1 MLDREAIESRVSEIR
16 RRRSFLE
23 DYVGEPFEE
32 FTEDISHYEAA
43 LRHIQIAVQACLD
56 VARHIISV
64 KRFGHPKEMR
74 ESFSVLAKQGILS
87 EGLAERLTHAAS
99 VRNILVHSYI
109 DIDPH
114 IIHKIIQEDLPDL
127 ERFVD
132 EIGEYLKKEGE
143 VSEDV

>member
-32 FTEDISHYEAA
+32 FTEDVSRYEAA

-56 VARHIISV
+56 IARHIIAV
-64 KRFGHPKEMR
+64 KRFGLPEEMR
-74 ESFSVLAKQGILS
+74 ESFSVLAEQRVLS
-87 EGLAERLTHAAS
+87 EGLAERLKYAAS

-109 DIDPH
+109 DIDPQ
-114 IIHKIIQEDLPDL
+114 IIHKIIQEDLPDF
-127 ERFVD
+127 EKFVD
-132 EIGEYLKKEGE
+132 EIGEYLEKE
-143 VSEDV
+143 DK

>member
-1 MLDREAIESRVSEIR
+1 MLDREAIGNRINEIR

-23 DYVGEPFEE
+23 DCVGEPFEE

-43 LRHIQIAVQACLD
+43 LRHIQIAVQACID
-56 VARHIISV
+56 IARHIIAV
-64 KRFGHPKEMR
+64 RRLGLPEEMR
-74 ESFSVLAKQGILS
+74 ESFSVLAKHGILS
-87 EGLAERLTHAAS
+87 EDLAERLTHAAS

-109 DIDPH
+109 DVDPQ

-132 EIGEYLKKEGE
+132 EIGQYLKKEGE
-143 VSEDV
+143 